1 MIIKV
6 ENNVKEVI
14 KENKKRLK
22 SVLTELQLKQ
32 TKQYNQMG

>member
-1 MIIKV
+1 MITKV

-22 SVLTELQLKQ
+22 NALTELQLKQ